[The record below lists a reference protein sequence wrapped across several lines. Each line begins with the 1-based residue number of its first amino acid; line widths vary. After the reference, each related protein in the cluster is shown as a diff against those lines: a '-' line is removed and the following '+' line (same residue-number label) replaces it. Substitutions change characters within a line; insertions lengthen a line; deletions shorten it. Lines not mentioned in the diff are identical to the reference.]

1 MDQAAAFKWYLKA
14 AQQGDAVA
22 QNQVGNMHATGQG
35 TAKNYAEA
43 MSWYTKA
50 AESGDASAQ
59 NNLGSMYA
67 TGKAVTRDLVQAH
80 KWYTLAAAHF
90 PPDEA
95 AFRDKAVRNADTIA
109 ARMTPE
115 QIAEAQR
122 LAREWRPSSADA

>member
-1 MDQAAAFKWYLKA
+1 MR
-14 AQQGDAVA
+14 
-22 QNQVGNMHATGQG
+22 
-35 TAKNYAEA
+35 EA

-50 AESGDASAQ
+50 AERGDASAQ

-67 TGKAVTRDLVQAH
+67 AGKAAPRDLVQAH

-109 ARMTPE
+109 AKMSAE

-122 LAREWRPSSADA
+122 LAREWKPGSAPD